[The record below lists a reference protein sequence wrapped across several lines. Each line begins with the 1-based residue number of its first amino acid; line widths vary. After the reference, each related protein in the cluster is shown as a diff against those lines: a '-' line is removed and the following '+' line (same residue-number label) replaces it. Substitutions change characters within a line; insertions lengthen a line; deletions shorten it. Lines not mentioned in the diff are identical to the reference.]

1 MLTMTTQLIL
11 VMIVLRLG
19 SICTGGPGLH
29 SPGAHLKTLI
39 IVIYSGKKGC
49 TQQIPVPDID
59 REMGLCKL
67 SPLESLYP

>member
-39 IVIYSGKKGC
+39 IVVIRAKKVARSRY
-49 TQQIPVPDID
+49 QYQILIGDWGYVNSD
-59 REMGLCKL
+59 
-67 SPLESLYP
+67 S